1 MHIVGIQRV
10 NKTGIL
16 HYNVFFLSL
25 VGLEEFPDQSVLR
38 RSLRRMPPP
47 VMREIVRMQDRLMEG
62 LFGWLR
68 PRTQLEFHMDLP
80 VLRVLESQDGGRS
93 TASFRFCPANSPGGL
108 VAMGCR

>member
-25 VGLEEFPDQSVLR
+25 VGLKESPDQSALR

-47 VMREIVRMQDRLMEG
+47 AMREMVRLHD
-62 LFGWLR
+62 WLR
-68 PRTQLEFHMDLP
+68 KELF
-80 VLRVLESQDGGRS
+80 
-93 TASFRFCPANSPGGL
+93 A
-108 VAMGCR
+108 